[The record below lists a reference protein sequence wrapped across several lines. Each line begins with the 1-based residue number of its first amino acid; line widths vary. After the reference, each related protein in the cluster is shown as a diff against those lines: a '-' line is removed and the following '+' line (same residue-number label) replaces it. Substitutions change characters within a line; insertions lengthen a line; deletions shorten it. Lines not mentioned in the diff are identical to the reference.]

1 MKSTRSADTAQRGR
15 ESHVDLDA
23 RHGQNIHGRGHLN
36 KAASY
41 RVHGRAATAFMVMC
55 WVVCGVCACKTSTPN
70 PDEEAPPQ
78 ISQDEE
84 AAQERAKSQRTEDV
98 LFDAIIDESTSRGFE
113 LKTISPKFHTV
124 ITGYE
129 QVSAR
134 LRKRRIMKIII
145 LPRGGALN
153 VNVSYERDAGVQGTP
168 DWQVLE
174 DEGTRTRAAQ
184 EELELARAIEQRLH
198 KMKRQRARQR

>member
-1 MKSTRSADTAQRGR
+1 MKGTRSEDAAQRGG

-23 RHGQNIHGRGHLN
+23 YHGQNIHDHGHLN
-36 KAASY
+36 EAASY
-41 RVHGRAATAFMVMC
+41 RVHWRAATAFIVMC
-55 WVVCGVCACKTSTPN
+55 WVVCGVCACKTSTPT
-70 PDEEAPPQ
+70 PDEETPSQVPQ
-78 ISQDEE
+78 DK
-84 AAQERAKSQRTEDV
+84 AAQERASSQRTEDV
-98 LFDAIIDESTSRGFE
+98 LFDAMIEESTSRGFE
-113 LKTISPKFHTV
+113 LKTISPKFHTI
-124 ITGYE
+124 ITDYE
-129 QVSAR
+129 QVSTR

-153 VNVSYERDAGVQGTP
+153 VKVSYERDAGMEGTP

-174 DEGTRTRAAQ
+174 DEGTYTRAAQ